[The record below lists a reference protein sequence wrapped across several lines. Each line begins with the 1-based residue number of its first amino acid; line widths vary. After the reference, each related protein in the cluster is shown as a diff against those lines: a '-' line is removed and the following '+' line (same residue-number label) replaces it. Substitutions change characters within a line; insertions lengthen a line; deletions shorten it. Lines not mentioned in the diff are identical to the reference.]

1 MERRAKD
8 QLKETAP
15 ANVYRCPACGET
27 VNNSDLAAVR
37 RHHQH
42 VLQPRLAGFVSFLP
56 TVFTNKSFAS
66 KLAEDKAAVSRS
78 RSFADPSLG
87 ELSQNQDVSI

>member
-1 MERRAKD
+1 MQRRPERKFE
-8 QLKETAP
+8 QTARP
-15 ANVYRCPACGET
+15 NVYRCPACGET

-42 VLQPRLAGFVSFLP
+42 VLQPRLDAYVSFLP
-56 TVFTNKSFAS
+56 TVFTNKSSAS
-66 KLAEDKAAVSRS
+66 KVANRKSGVSRS

-87 ELSQNQDVSI
+87 ELSQSQDVNI